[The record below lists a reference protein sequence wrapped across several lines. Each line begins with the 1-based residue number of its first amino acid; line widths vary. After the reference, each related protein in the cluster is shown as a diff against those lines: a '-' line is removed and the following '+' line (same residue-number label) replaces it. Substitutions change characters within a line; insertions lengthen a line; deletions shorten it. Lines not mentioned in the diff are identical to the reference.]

1 MVYRTTWKVVRLLD
15 YYSASG
21 LLLVS
26 RVITHRLSYDFVS
39 RTIFR
44 SLLMLDRTI
53 WKSYET
59 HDYSYWL
66 LTVDYTK

>member
-1 MVYRTTWKVVRLLD
+1 MVYHMTRKVVQLLD

-39 RTIFR
+39 RTMFR

-53 WKSYET
+53 WELYET